1 MQFLLTTE
9 KIRTN
14 DLVKFALSDIK
25 PNKQKDGGTQELG
38 VPYSRL
44 SKMWTGIQISLGA
57 PFVVGRC
64 ESFIEDLSILH
75 QSEFTKE
82 DNHDKF

>member
-25 PNKQKDGGTQELG
+25 PNKQNDGETQELA

-44 SKMWTGIQISLGA
+44 PKMWTGTQISLG
-57 PFVVGRC
+57 C
-64 ESFIEDLSILH
+64 ESFIEDLFILH
-75 QSEFTKE
+75 QSGFTKE
-82 DNHDKF
+82 DNHDTF

>member
-44 SKMWTGIQISLGA
+44 VKNVDWYTNFPRCSLR
-57 PFVVGRC
+57 RC